1 MSQILA
7 LLSKLSNQDLVLR
20 QPGNCVPSR
29 VPKAKGGRSLTC
41 LVAIEK
47 LWRFRFPCSD
57 EDFLCPQFEK
67 RIGVQLKLWSL
78 TKVINLIQTKPFSP
92 FISSEDN
99 FKWSLMFGTPNLC
112 RTVKTELDYFSRQM
126 MSSMFWVGLTIVIDT
141 DNFEFPMVQWVDVV
155 KKQFYLK
162 YKNTYYFILFYSF

>member
-47 LWRFRFPCSD
+47 LWRFRFPSSG
-57 EDFLCPQFEK
+57 EDFLCPQFDK
-67 RIGVQLKLWSL
+67 RIGIRQRLWPL

-112 RTVKTELDYFSRQM
+112 RTVKAERDYFSGQM
-126 MSSMFWVGLTIVIDT
+126 ISSMFWVEPTIVIHT
-141 DNFEFPMVQWVDVV
+141 DIFEFPAFQ
-155 KKQFYLK
+155 
-162 YKNTYYFILFYSF
+162 